1 MSVIIGI
8 DPHKRRCRAPS
19 ACEPALAQHRDEP
32 EAGLADVAL
41 PRRDQERVPLEVEPL
56 LDEFTDRRV
65 GAGVNTRT
73 GGDLGDQC
81 GQGSLGHLAR
91 ALHGPADVAVPTLH
105 RVAASRD
112 AQRRRYAS

>member
-1 MSVIIGI
+1 VTARALATALAISGLGVSLIPSPTGATPP
-8 DPHKRRCRAPS
+8 DP
-19 ACEPALAQHRDEP
+19 EPASAM
-32 EAGLADVAL
+32 A
-41 PRRDQERVPLEVEPL
+41 

-81 GQGSLGHLAR
+81 GQGGLGLLAR
-91 ALHGPADVAVPTLH
+91 ALHGPADGPADVAVPTLH